1 MTQFLR
7 TRANALIWEP
17 DTAEDR
23 ERGVAL
29 LHAAFCKGDRSAG
42 YDLATLSQSLV
53 PDAYKLSDDIRA
65 ELVLEQADQGDDM
78 AALEL
83 AHVFLSFVTRDRLR
97 AILVGAAARGSQE
110 AKELIACL
118 DVE

>member
-1 MTQFLR
+1 MDNFLR
-7 TRANALIWEP
+7 ARANALIWEP
-17 DTAEDR
+17 ETSEDR

-29 LHAAFCKGDRSAG
+29 LHAAFCKGDRLAG

-53 PDAYKLSDDIRA
+53 PGVYKLSDAIRA

-83 AHVFLSFVTRDRLR
+83 AHVFRSFVTRDRLR
-97 AILVGAAARGSQE
+97 GILAGAAARGSVE
-110 AKELIACL
+110 AKELIARL
-118 DVE
+118 FGD